1 MADAIILEVPDVTG
15 ECQLDGYTQKIVLT
29 SFNHGMSQPMTT
41 DPTNQERTVGRV
53 NCQDLTASKYMDSA
67 SVPLINAICTAK
79 NLGTCKVYILKAT
92 GADGA
97 GQTLALTIEM
107 SQTMISSYSLSGGGG
122 PPMETF
128 TFNFNKIVWN
138 YTPQKEDGS
147 LDGNIPTNW
156 NLALGKKE

>member
-1 MADAIILEVPDVTG
+1 MADAIILEVPNVDG
-15 ECQLDGYTQKIVLT
+15 ECQLDGYTKKIVLT
-29 SFNHGMSQPMTT
+29 SFSHGLSQPMTT

-53 NCQDLTASKYMDSA
+53 NCQDLTVSKYMDAA
-67 SVPLINAICTAK
+67 SVHLINGICTAK
-79 NLGTCKVYILKAT
+79 NFGACKLYILKAT
-92 GADGA
+92 GGDGA

-107 SQTMISSYSLSGGGG
+107 NQTMISSYSVSGGGG
-122 PPMETF
+122 PPMETMTLNF
-128 TFNFNKIVWN
+128 TKIIWT